1 MTNDNKQPGYILKKH
16 IVKFLTFWIFPE
28 ILRKYAARRLR
39 WRLGIGAQP
48 ETLAEH
54 LNYQRHIKQARKE
67 AATKNIFAY
76 RIVSLGSDCFSR
88 TIPTLWGVKPRKRQ
102 GEPGCPFDLSTN
114 FLSGIVRNIE
124 EDFANYFNTLH
135 FNGRFWEIARSNTV
149 FSHENDCGPND
160 ENTIRKRFSGRIDNF
175 RRALADVRP
184 ALFVHHFIRG
194 LNDATPDETA
204 KLLNRLWQLL
214 NDKRC
219 GLPFR
224 LLVVDHCNYI
234 PAAELIPQ
242 ICLFAPDY
250 LPDDYLWNYPEFEFS
265 AAGLRF
271 ETEFIEISQKLI
283 NQMKTDKKSV
293 PEPAVSAD

>member
-76 RIVSLGSDCFSR
+76 RIVSLCSDCFSR

-160 ENTIRKRFSGRIDNF
+160 ENTVRKRFSGRIDNF

-204 KLLNRLWQLL
+204 RLLNRLWQLL

-250 LPDDYLWNYPEFEFS
+250 LPETYVWNYPEYRMS

>member
-48 ETLAEH
+48 ETLAER

-135 FNGRFWEIARSNTV
+135 
-149 FSHENDCGPND
+149 
-160 ENTIRKRFSGRIDNF
+160 
-175 RRALADVRP
+175 
-184 ALFVHHFIRG
+184 
-194 LNDATPDETA
+194 
-204 KLLNRLWQLL
+204 
-214 NDKRC
+214 
-219 GLPFR
+219 
-224 LLVVDHCNYI
+224 
-234 PAAELIPQ
+234 
-242 ICLFAPDY
+242 
-250 LPDDYLWNYPEFEFS
+250 
-265 AAGLRF
+265 
-271 ETEFIEISQKLI
+271 
-283 NQMKTDKKSV
+283 
-293 PEPAVSAD
+293 

>member
-1 MTNDNKQPGYILKKH
+1 MTNDNKQPGYTLKKH

-39 WRLGIGAQP
+39 WHFGIGAKP
-48 ETLAEH
+48 ETLAER
-54 LNYQRHIKQARKE
+54 LNYQRHIKRARKE

-88 TIPTLWGVKPRKRQ
+88 TIPTLWGVKPRKKQ

-160 ENTIRKRFSGRIDNF
+160 EDTVRKRFSGRIDNF

-184 ALFVHHFIRG
+184 VLFVHHFIRG
-194 LNDATPDETA
+194 LNDAAPDETA
-204 KLLNRLWQLL
+204 KLLNRLWLLL
-214 NDKRC
+214 NDKRR

-224 LLVVDHCNYI
+224 LLIVDHCNYI

-271 ETEFIEISQKLI
+271 ET
-283 NQMKTDKKSV
+283 
-293 PEPAVSAD
+293 

>member
-54 LNYQRHIKQARKE
+54 LNYQRHI
-67 AATKNIFAY
+67 AY

-160 ENTIRKRFSGRIDNF
+160 ENTVRKRFSGRIDNF

-204 KLLNRLWQLL
+204 RLLNRLWQLL

-250 LPDDYLWNYPEFEFS
+250 LPETYVWNYPEYRMS